1 MTAISNEIKECAIY
15 RIDESTRM
23 VSKCLDSLKE
33 SELWKKPNPV
43 SNSMGN
49 LVVHLCGN
57 ITQYIIASLGEQP
70 DTRHRDLEFSITEG
84 YNKEELLKMLI
95 ATTQNAKEVIKAASD
110 DQLLKVRSVQGFKLS
125 GIGIILHVVEHYS
138 YHTGQIAYWTK
149 IVNNK
154 DLGFYDDFD
163 LNIKNDQPN
172 AD

>member
-1 MTAISNEIKECAIY
+1 MTTISKEIKENALY

-23 VSKCLDSLKE
+23 VSKCLGALKE
-33 SELWKKPNPV
+33 QDIWKKPNGV

-57 ITQYIIASLGEQP
+57 IRQYIISSLGEQP

-84 YNKEELLKMLI
+84 YDKEELLKMLVEV
-95 ATTQNAKEVIKAASD
+95 TQKAKEVIEAASD
-110 DQLLKVRSVQGFKLS
+110 AQLLKVRNVQGFKLS

-154 DLGFYDDFD
+154 DLGFYDEFD
-163 LNIKNDQPN
+163 LNTKND
-172 AD
+172 